1 MWANNRNI
9 WLVLKFVWNI
19 GYDSR
24 SVTSIITFLTRHLF
38 NLQTLSRSGTALA
51 NDSKDEESLLV
62 GSKSSKNETYIESDA
77 GDTPVQRPTRRIVR
91 VIESDEEMSDQD
103 DVSNYKETVTYV
115 ANFAL
120 NGIATS
126 VLKLMEYFNSEMESV
141 VDGR

>member
-24 SVTSIITFLTRHLF
+24 SVISIITFLTRHLF
-38 NLQTLSRSGTALA
+38 NLQTLSRSGTALT
-51 NDSKDEESLLV
+51 NDSKDEESLLL
-62 GSKSSKNETYIESDA
+62 GSKSGKNETYIESDA

-91 VIESDEEMSDQD
+91 VIESDEEMSNQD

-126 VLKLMEYFNSEMESV
+126 VLKII
-141 VDGR
+141 

>member
-62 GSKSSKNETYIESDA
+62 GSKSGKNETYIESDA

-103 DVSNYKETVTYV
+103 DVSIRKQ
-115 ANFAL
+115 
-120 NGIATS
+120 
-126 VLKLMEYFNSEMESV
+126 
-141 VDGR
+141 

>member
-24 SVTSIITFLTRHLF
+24 SVTFIITFLTRHLF

-62 GSKSSKNETYIESDA
+62 GSKSGKNETYIESDA
-77 GDTPVQRPTRRIVR
+77 GDTPVQRPTRRILR
-91 VIESDEEMSDQD
+91 IIESDEEMSDQD

-126 VLKLMEYFNSEMESV
+126 VLKII
-141 VDGR
+141 

>member
-126 VLKLMEYFNSEMESV
+126 VLKII
-141 VDGR
+141 